1 MYTLAIIAILVFVFF
16 KFTSDAV
23 AFEQRELPNQLRFK

>member
-1 MYTLAIIAILVFVFF
+1 MYSIAIIAILVFVFF

-23 AFEQRELPNQLRFK
+23 AFEQREVPNQQRFK